1 MRKPKITALLL
12 IVIMIAAA
20 CLTGCDTGQDTTQ
33 TEEYQYETE
42 PGDHVIYGIKYS
54 VPETHWVYMF
64 NAEQLGT
71 GDEWIDLEIS
81 DGGYELPELKESD
94 KITINGRDCYLHD
107 EPSGT
112 TFWDKSLI
120 IPQAEEKKY
129 IEVSADFIDKGDMKK
144 ADKFFKSLME
154 GLEFTE
160 DEGYVVCKDYISV
173 GGVRIPA
180 KGLKPSQFFYGLMDL
195 DATDGMVSMQIDFD
209 DEGYA
214 KGVEQAFADTESDD
228 EDEEDDGS
236 TLLDSGA
243 LEIDGVKGK
252 WCRWLDSMPDSM
264 TYLTH
269 VIMVPNDDM
278 QTIIRFGY
286 DFNGDV
292 DDLSQYDDQI
302 KELQEQISVMT
313 AEK

>member
-1 MRKPKITALLL
+1 MRKHNTTALLL
-12 IVIMIAAA
+12 IAIMIVVSVLA
-20 CLTGCDTGQDTTQ
+20 GCSAGQDTAQ
-33 TEEYQYETE
+33 EEDIKITTV
-42 PGDHVIYGIKYS
+42 PGDHVAYGIKYS
-54 VPETHWVYMF
+54 VPETHWSYMF
-64 NAEQLGT
+64 NAEQLGN

-107 EPSGT
+107 EPAGT

-120 IPQAEEKKY
+120 IPQSVENKY
-129 IEVSADFIDKGDMKK
+129 IEVSADFIEKGDMKK
-144 ADKFFKSLME
+144 TDKFFKSLMD

-160 DEGYVVCKDYISV
+160 DKGYVVCKDYISV

-214 KGVEQAFADTESDD
+214 KGVEQAFADTESDE

-236 TLLDSGA
+236 TLLDSGT

-269 VIMVPNDDM
+269 AIMVPNDDM
-278 QTIIRFGY
+278 QTIMRFGY

-302 KELQEQISVMT
+302 KELQEQIRVMT